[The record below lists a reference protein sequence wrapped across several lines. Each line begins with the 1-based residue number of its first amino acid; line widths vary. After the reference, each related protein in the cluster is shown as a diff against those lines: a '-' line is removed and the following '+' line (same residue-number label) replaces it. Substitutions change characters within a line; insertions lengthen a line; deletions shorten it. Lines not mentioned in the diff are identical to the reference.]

1 MIAGIGKLRLFL
13 GAAAMMSLALTPAV
27 AAGVNDVDVD
37 VKGCVKDQK
46 SKEPLIG
53 ATVHVVGS
61 DIAAVSDVDGN
72 FQLTGLSDGIYDIEI
87 KYVGYKTAVKRQ
99 VKIEDNKVMTLD
111 FEMVEDDH
119 QLSDVVVVA
128 KANRESENVTM
139 LEQKRSLVAVQTI
152 GAQELLRKPQ

>member
-1 MIAGIGKLRLFL
+1 MKKRKMRVSMIAGIGKLRLFL

-128 KANRESENVTM
+128 
-139 LEQKRSLVAVQTI
+139 
-152 GAQELLRKPQ
+152 